1 MRRLVYAI
9 LVALFCAIPTTAL
22 ASDDGGSYFA
32 PAQAEPC
39 GSYTWDANVD
49 AGKTAVNDW
58 STATD
63 GCHTYK
69 WNGTVGAS
77 GGSGTTTFKVNKNA
91 EAWELGVSP
100 AGGNYCEYSKVHEAN
115 MAMAWHFKVADGTEV
130 TVKYSCL

>member
-1 MRRLVYAI
+1 MRRLVFSI

-22 ASDDGGSYFA
+22 A
-32 PAQAEPC
+32 AEPC
-39 GSYTWDANVD
+39 GTYTWDAYVD

-63 GCHTYK
+63 GCHVYR
-69 WNGTVGAS
+69 WNGSVGAN

-91 EAWELGVSP
+91 QAWELGVSP
-100 AGGNYCEYSKVHEAN
+100 AGGNNCQYDKVHEAN
-115 MAMAWHFKVADGTEV
+115 MAMAWHFKVADGTEI